1 MKRPYGLVLVDTDV
15 YGIWH
20 YPVILTATKPVPDDV
35 MTLQAH
41 HLTGEVMK
49 GFRLTSLIIHA
60 IGSPLLCTHKS
71 M

>member
-1 MKRPYGLVLVDTDV
+1 MAISCY
-15 YGIWH
+15 
-20 YPVILTATKPVPDDV
+20 LTATKPVPDDV

-71 M
+71 MYLAVVTFS